1 LSLASAPPSTPLKKT
16 KSCELVIVV
25 VVRAGMDS
33 MTTCVCPMIWP
44 CALSVCGL
52 AKYVLAAFV
61 NVPSWM
67 PCVLSVMLKDVLAG
81 MVSKLAGLWNLD
93 DGMAVTAGMLPMGIG
108 LQEPVVIWRPLVMVW
123 PAQKFMKLFVDVA
136 AALCPVTGG
145 FWPSSVV
152 WITDESK
159 VRELWSPPEAESG
172 GGGAVVEVLVEEV
185 VVVLAA
191 VSGGAV
197 VVVEF
202 AAVVPADVAP
212 VAAMRAVTSAGVV
225 QAIVVPATPT

>member
-1 LSLASAPPSTPLKKT
+1 LKKT